1 MHSSINTDNS
11 SCSSSNQPIRRSLLP
26 SRIDEDNTSSDQSI
40 LIKLDSHQ
48 NKEKP
53 VSLLYENSIENT
65 DSLYNTTT
73 TTTTTNTNNNNLSLI
88 INNKKNND
96 VHRLSASSNLNPY
109 AVRRKYSLG
118 PIKVK
123 QKS

>member
-1 MHSSINTDNS
+1 LHSSINTDNS
-11 SCSSSNQPIRRSLLP
+11 SCSSSNQPKRRSLLP

-65 DSLYNTTT
+65 DSSHNTTT
-73 TTTTTNTNNNNLSLI
+73 TTTNNNNNLSLI
-88 INNKKNND
+88 INKKNND
-96 VHRLSASSNLNPY
+96 AHRLSASSNLNPY
-109 AVRRKYSLG
+109 AVKRKYSLG

>member
-11 SCSSSNQPIRRSLLP
+11 SCSSSNQPKRRSLLP
-26 SRIDEDNTSSDQSI
+26 SRIDEDNASSDKSI

-65 DSLYNTTT
+65 DNSSYNTTT
-73 TTTTTNTNNNNLSLI
+73 TTTTTNTNNNLSLI
-88 INNKKNND
+88 INKKNND
-96 VHRLSASSNLNPY
+96 AHRLSASSNLNPY
-109 AVRRKYSLG
+109 AVKRKYSLG